1 VLSAR
6 RFFGCDFVGKC
17 KEMGMFGGRPPLG
30 GHKTKSSIIHVFGSF
45 SFHTH
50 RLVSHV
56 VSGMTNLLMGTEL
69 NAQQLE
75 YVKIAQASGNSL
87 VYGSGSCAG
96 PLLMMFWIF
105 PRLRQARWK

>member
-1 VLSAR
+1 
-6 RFFGCDFVGKC
+6 
-17 KEMGMFGGRPPLG
+17 MG

-50 RLVSHV
+50 RLTLVSCV

-69 NAQQLE
+69 DAQQLE

-87 VYGSGSCAG
+87 V
-96 PLLMMFWIF
+96 
-105 PRLRQARWK
+105 

>member
-1 VLSAR
+1 MWCSLQEDSLV
-6 RFFGCDFVGKC
+6 GDFVGKC

-50 RLVSHV
+50 RLVSCV

-69 NAQQLE
+69 NSQQLE

-87 VYGSGSCAG
+87 V
-96 PLLMMFWIF
+96 
-105 PRLRQARWK
+105 